1 MKNSIKVLFIIAF
14 LFGCI
19 TIGFAQ
25 KPEQAGKKEKVE
37 KKIKKEKKELNEDV
51 EEVVKEKKQK
61 KQKKQKKEKVEK
73 KIKKEKKEKSEKVEK
88 EGNSFGKDK
97 YGLEGKAYGQERARQ
112 AKLNKEEKTK
122 EFEAT
127 LEKGKEKAN
136 KAREKVKEVK
146 DNLKAQ
152 KSQGRITDKEYNDK
166 LERIEAIEKETD
178 SLEQKIEKGKKLRKS

>member
-37 KKIKKEKKELNEDV
+37 KKIKKELNEDV
-51 EEVVKEKKQK
+51 DEVVKEK

-97 YGLEGKAYGQERARQ
+97 YGLEGKTYGQERARQ

-122 EFEAT
+122 EFETT